1 MNEEE
6 FTWFKHFM
14 KEILPAIASE
24 YKVRIEPI
32 FIEET
37 RTWNVPVADMKLLDE
52 QINNRND
59 VELYK
64 SPTLD
69 AF

>member
-1 MNEEE
+1 MNEKE

-14 KEILPAIASE
+14 KKIFPAIASE
-24 YKVRIEPI
+24 YNVRIEPI

-37 RTWNVPVADMKLLDE
+37 GTWNVPVADLELLDE
-52 QINNRND
+52 QIENCNN
-59 VELYK
+59 VKSYK

-69 AF
+69 TF